1 VAQDV
6 LPMAGSKKKSV
17 KRTGG
22 EWKKFSPKEVGG
34 LKG

>member
-1 VAQDV
+1 
-6 LPMAGSKKKSV
+6 MAGSKKKSV

-22 EWKKFSPKEVGG
+22 EWRKFFPKEVGG